1 MNTELVTRYV
11 SEVGRQLPEK
21 TRADLEKEIRSLIE
35 AALDDRASK
44 TGRPVDEELVVEVLK
59 EFGPP
64 DKMAAQYLPERYLI
78 GPRLYPVFITVVKI
92 ALPVITILA
101 GFGFALAV
109 AQSDLQ
115 PRFFVEH
122 FAEGLAEMFNT
133 VMLVLGNIV
142 LVFALLERFVPD
154 LRASSMP
161 RGTSL
166 NAIGKPWDP
175 RSLPKPAPA
184 PQKVGV
190 IGLSV
195 EIAFTMV
202 AIVIF
207 NFFPQLIGVGYTG
220 TQWVVTPV
228 LADVFFER
236 YLLWL
241 NIQWA
246 LQIVLDAIVLGRG
259 RWEQGTGWFYVAIKA
274 MSVVISL
281 AMLTGPSLIGLT
293 AETLAAKSAMGMKT
307 AELLVEMLRQVVKW
321 GLIIGVVAGSI
332 DLIKQAFR
340 LIFQKL
346 NVVALVKE
354 K

>member
-1 MNTELVTRYV
+1 
-11 SEVGRQLPEK
+11 
-21 TRADLEKEIRSLIE
+21 
-35 AALDDRASK
+35 
-44 TGRPVDEELVVEVLK
+44 
-59 EFGPP
+59 
-64 DKMAAQYLPERYLI
+64 
-78 GPRLYPVFITVVKI
+78 
-92 ALPVITILA
+92 
-101 GFGFALAV
+101 
-109 AQSDLQ
+109 
-115 PRFFVEH
+115 
-122 FAEGLAEMFNT
+122 
-133 VMLVLGNIV
+133 
-142 LVFALLERFVPD
+142 
-154 LRASSMP
+154 
-161 RGTSL
+161 
-166 NAIGKPWDP
+166 
-175 RSLPKPAPA
+175 
-184 PQKVGV
+184 
-190 IGLSV
+190 
-195 EIAFTMV
+195 
-202 AIVIF
+202 
-207 NFFPQLIGVGYTG
+207 
-220 TQWVVTPV
+220 VVTPV

>member
-1 MNTELVTRYV
+1 MELVTRYV

-35 AALDDRASK
+35 AALDDRAKK
-44 TGRPVDEELVVEVLK
+44 TGRPVDEEMIVEVLK

-64 DKMAAQYLPERYLI
+64 DKMAASYQPERYLI
-78 GPRLYPVFITVVKI
+78 GPRLYPAFINVIKI
-92 ALPVITILA
+92 ALPIVLVLA
-101 GFGFALAV
+101 GLGFGLALARSNMTPKV
-109 AQSDLQ
+109 V
-115 PRFFVEH
+115 VEA

-154 LRASSMP
+154 LKAKTLP
-161 RGTSL
+161 RGTTL
-166 NAIGKPWDP
+166 QTIAKEWDP
-175 RSLPKPAPA
+175 RTLPKPAPA
-184 PQKVGV
+184 PQQVGV

-207 NFFPQLIGVGYTG
+207 NFFPQLIGIGYSG
-220 TQWVVTPV
+220 TEWVSLPI

-241 NIQWA
+241 TIYWT

-274 MSVVISL
+274 MSVVINL
-281 AMLTGPSLIGLT
+281 AMVTGPALIGLT
-293 AETLAAKSAMGMKT
+293 AAELAAHSAMGMDT
-307 AELLVEMLRQVVKW
+307 AELLVNMLNQVVKW
-321 GLIIGVVAGSI
+321 GLIIAVIAGSI
-332 DLIKQAFR
+332 DLLKQAVR
-340 LIFQKL
+340 LLLNKF
-346 NVVALVKE
+346 NVVSLSKE
-354 K
+354 

>member
-1 MNTELVTRYV
+1 MELVNRYI

-35 AALDDRASK
+35 AALEDRAQKS
-44 TGRPVDEELVVEVLK
+44 GRPVDEDMIVEVLK

-64 DKMAAQYLPERYLI
+64 DKMAASYQGERYLI

-92 ALPVITILA
+92 ALPIIIILA
-101 GFGFALAV
+101 GLGFALAV
-109 AQSDLQ
+109 TQSDMQ
-115 PRFFVEH
+115 PKFLVEH
-122 FAEGLAEMFNT
+122 FAEGLAEMFNS

-154 LRASSMP
+154 LRASSTP

-166 NAIGKPWDP
+166 KAIGKPWDP
-175 RSLPKPAPA
+175 RTLPKPAPA

-220 TQWVVTPV
+220 TKWVVIPI

-241 NIQWA
+241 NIYWA

-274 MSVVISL
+274 MSVTITL
-281 AMLTGPSLIGLT
+281 AMLTGPSLIALT
-293 AETLAAKSAMGMKT
+293 AETLAANSAMGMAT
-307 AELLVEMLRQVVKW
+307 AELLVNLLNQVVKW
-321 GLIIGVVAGSI
+321 GLIIGAFFGSI
-332 DLIKQAFR
+332 DVIKQIVR
-340 LIFQKL
+340 LLLGKFNIVSL
-346 NVVALVKE
+346 TKE
-354 K
+354 